1 MANFWKISFWPLK
14 GKYRANSTNLI
25 FYHISAHC
33 ELLVYCWAIFCKF
46 ESGVMDRPFEKTSKW
61 PIWWSAGER
70 DVTLSSPTS
79 SNWWA
84 HPPSILANGLTG
96 MLLSKLCALDPLNN
110 SKRKTI
116 SGILHKCQM
125 RSCAIFAHLI
135 YYPASFAEIWSA
147 ICDYKNIIVICQT
160 AFVVVPNLGSLL
172 LYNIHVTRIRN

>member
-1 MANFWKISFWPLK
+1 MANLMVSW
-14 GKYRANSTNLI
+14 RARCHTI
-25 FYHISAHC
+25 F
-33 ELLVYCWAIFCKF
+33 
-46 ESGVMDRPFEKTSKW
+46 
-61 PIWWSAGER
+61 
-70 DVTLSSPTS
+70 TS
-79 SNWWA
+79 SNWSA
-84 HPPSILANGLTG
+84 HPSILANGLTG

-135 YYPASFAEIWSA
+135 YYPASFAEIWSG

-172 LYNIHVTRIRN
+172 LYNIHSCIYLLLELEIRICYNRLCWLFQITNFEI